1 MLDFLWV
8 DSFFGN
14 FTIETFP
21 FLENNVTF
29 SAKHYTFWKLCSH
42 WLEFS
47 KNSPSI
53 TCFLFSKNNITS
65 VSTTFDSSLTT
76 LGNGI
81 YSAEQQPSLLSFF
94 HIIHCSDQH
103 QRPVEWSL
111 RVRCNPT
118 YHSVAHIISL
128 THIIR
133 DRFQSR
139 KISLELTQWVT
150 KLLWSVGITALTLT
164 EQIFPTTRSRQLV
177 IYKNLVPN
185 LEHFPRSIWD
195 STRWREF
202 IKNWLFWSITST
214 HFL

>member
-14 FTIETFP
+14 FTIETFS

-118 YHSVAHIISL
+118 YHSVAHYWAPATTVWHISSG
-128 THIIR
+128 TGSSHGKSAWN
-133 DRFQSR
+133 SR
-139 KISLELTQWVT
+139 NGSRSCCDQWASL
-150 KLLWSVGITALTLT
+150 
-164 EQIFPTTRSRQLV
+164 PSR
-177 IYKNLVPN
+177 
-185 LEHFPRSIWD
+185 
-195 STRWREF
+195 
-202 IKNWLFWSITST
+202 
-214 HFL
+214 